1 MNFESCLKI
10 LNEKGYK
17 IEKDEIWDGYYI
29 HDENNENVDYGA
41 NVMSE
46 EEVIDYVKNYIL

>member
-29 HDENNENVDYGA
+29 YDENNENVDYGA